1 MTPNP
6 PPTAEARCEATL
18 PFNNA
23 ARHSW
28 DVVVAGAGPAG
39 AICAGLLAREGIS
52 VLLVDKSEFPR
63 EKVCGSC
70 LNGAALAALQAAGLG
85 DLLTTL
91 HAVRLTSMRI
101 RAGGRE
107 AELPLPAGA
116 ALSRRVFDQ
125 ALVRSAIAAGAAFLP
140 GAEAVLEPQAVS
152 AKRIRIRSSRETIF
166 VTARLAVAADG
177 LGGGFLKAI
186 DSMAP
191 SVAPQAPLGAGAIID
206 GPSDVY
212 GAGTI
217 SMGCTESGYV
227 GVVRLED
234 GRLDVALALDR
245 AAAQCAGGVAAAAA
259 QLFCDSGLP
268 CPVNLGRASFRGT
281 PFLTRQRRRVAD
293 AGLVVI
299 GDAAG
304 YVEPLTGEGMA
315 WAMQQALLAAPI
327 VSEAIVRSDPNHV
340 RRWQQEYE
348 RFFRGRRD
356 VCRVAT
362 WMRRNIRLGRLAVA
376 MLARAPWLATP
387 WIRSVNRA
395 APQILWGIVS

>member
-1 MTPNP
+1 M
-6 PPTAEARCEATL
+6 
-18 PFNNA
+18 
-23 ARHSW
+23 
-28 DVVVAGAGPAG
+28 AGAGPAG
-39 AICAGLLAREGIS
+39 ALCARLLAREGVS
-52 VLLVDKSEFPR
+52 VLLVEKFEFPR
-63 EKVCGSC
+63 DKVCGSC

-85 DLLTTL
+85 DLMTTL
-91 HAVRLTSMRI
+91 HAVRLISMRI

-107 AELPLPAGA
+107 AELPLAAGA

-140 GAEAVLEPQAVS
+140 GAEAVLE
-152 AKRIRIRSSRETIF
+152 AKAESPLRIRVRSSRESVC

-191 SVAPQAPLGAGAIID
+191 VVAADAPIGAGVIID
-206 GPSDVY
+206 EPSDDY
-212 GAGTI
+212 CAGNI
-217 SMGCTESGYV
+217 SMGCSESGYV

-245 AAAQCAGGVAAAAA
+245 SAAQCGGGVAAAAV

-281 PFLTRQRRRVAD
+281 PLLKRQRHRVAD

-315 WAMQQALLAAPI
+315 WALQQALLAAPI
-327 VSEAIVRSDPNHV
+327 VAEAIVRDDPHRV
-340 RRWQQEYE
+340 RRWQQEYD

-356 VCRVAT
+356 VCRAAA
-362 WMRRNIRLGRLAVA
+362 WMRRNIRFGRLAVA

-395 APQILWGIVS
+395 APQILRSIVS